1 VLLFQDKKCVV
12 KFFYFLRYVIF
23 VAALFFAQTIFA
35 QTNTNEILCPG
46 GEVILSTSNDSAT
59 TYQWQE
65 NRGSGFTDI
74 TEGGNY
80 SGPTGFSM
88 QLLNLPSAWYGY
100 QYRCVVDG
108 IPENNI
114 YTLQFATQWLNF
126 TDNWS
131 NPKNW
136 SCGKV
141 PDATID
147 VVIGYGGEVIVDVNA
162 ICRSLT
168 VYTNASVRIDPG
180 VNLTI
185 VH

>member
-1 VLLFQDKKCVV
+1 VNFFRFLKYKILF
-12 KFFYFLRYVIF
+12 
-23 VAALFFAQTIFA
+23 ATLFFIQAAFSQV
-35 QTNTNEILCPG
+35 NTNELLCPG
-46 GEVILSTSNDSAT
+46 GEVVLTISNDSAT

-65 NRGSGFTDI
+65 NTGGGFADV
-74 TEGGNY
+74 TEGSHY

-88 QLLNLPSAWYGY
+88 QLLNLPITWYGY

-108 IPENNI
+108 VPDNTI
-114 YTLQFATQWLNF
+114 YRLQFATQWLGN

-131 NPKNW
+131 DPSNW

-147 VVIGYGGEVIVDVNA
+147 VVINYGGEVIVDVNA

-168 VYTNASVRIDPG
+168 VSPNASVRVNPG
-180 VNLTI
+180 VNLI
-185 VH
+185 IAH